1 MADRR
6 SRVRVGQLM
15 VAQVALA
22 GVAVATTG
30 PAWVLT
36 GVAAA
41 AAAVLIGTFGRTG
54 DRWWYEAVAGQ
65 HRFRRRRQVAAAH
78 VVAAAVDGRPGPPHL
93 AWLRTLAPG
102 LSLRSVDLGGATV
115 GVGQD
120 PYGWFAAAEVGSLWD
135 DDRDDELSGGAEV
148 PYADLATLIEAGP
161 DRPPVSIVQVA
172 AVPAGTAIRPA
183 WVAVRIS
190 PAQAVTIERAGGE
203 AAVLRAVATAAQ
215 RAARTLDRH
224 GWPARALDPA
234 GLLAA
239 LVEATGLDG
248 PPQEHW
254 KTWRSGRLVHTCY
267 EVSGWE
273 PARGMLAPGVRRIVV
288 AFSAAEPTILALVTG
303 ETSTL
308 ARICREVTRSVEGT
322 GLRLRRLD
330 GDQAPAM
337 YACAPTG
344 VSAAHLD
351 GRSPRRGPARRLG
364 FGPEGRPR
372 PGGRILG
379 GRPDR
384 RRGRLPH

>member
-6 SRVRVGQLM
+6 SRLRVGQLV

-22 GVAVATTG
+22 AVVVATAG
-30 PAWVLT
+30 PAWVLI

-41 AAAVLIGTFGRTG
+41 AAAILIGTFGRTG
-54 DRWWYEAVAGQ
+54 DRWWYEAVTGQ
-65 HRFRRRRQVAAAH
+65 RRFRRRRQLAAAH

-102 LSLRSVDLGGATV
+102 LSLRPVEVGGATV

-120 PYGWFAAAEVGSLWD
+120 PYGWFAAAEVGSLWED
-135 DDRDDELSGGAEV
+135 DAPGGAEV
-148 PYADLATLIEAGP
+148 PFADLATLIQAGP
-161 DRPPVSIVQVA
+161 DRQAVSTVQVA
-172 AVPAGTAIRPA
+172 AVPAGTSIRPA

-190 PAQAVTIERAGGE
+190 PAQAVALERTGGE
-203 AAVLRAVATAAQ
+203 SAVLRAVAAAAL

-224 GWPARALDPA
+224 GWPARSLDPD
-234 GLLAA
+234 GLLSA

-267 EVSGWE
+267 EVTGWE
-273 PARGMLAPGVRRIVV
+273 PARGMLAHGVRRIVV
-288 AFSAAEPTILALVTG
+288 AFSAAEPTILALVAG
-303 ETSTL
+303 ETATL
-308 ARICREVTRSVEGT
+308 ARICREVTQSVEGT

-344 VSAAHLD
+344 VPAALID

-379 GRPDR
+379 VRPGS
-384 RRGRLPH
+384 RRGRPPH